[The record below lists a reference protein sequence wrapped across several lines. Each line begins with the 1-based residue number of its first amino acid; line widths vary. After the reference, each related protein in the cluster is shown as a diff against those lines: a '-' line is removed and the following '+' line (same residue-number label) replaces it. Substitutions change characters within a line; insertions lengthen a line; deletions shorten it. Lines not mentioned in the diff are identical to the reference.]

1 MDIAESSELEIKRGT
16 VPLDVL
22 AKLFDLSARRIQ
34 QLASDGIIPK
44 PSSRGEYVLAG
55 AIRGYINFL
64 RKDGLVDEEL
74 AKEKLLEEI
83 NNLRLKN
90 LKLQRSNDLDQ
101 KNLIESDSAREQM
114 AFIAKTGLQVLEN
127 LPDILERDYRLQPE
141 IIESVESRIDAL
153 REQWAELLE
162 ELE

>member
-1 MDIAESSELEIKRGT
+1 MATEVASINDWFCWSLNQLSREFGIARETVQRRLRDANIAPAGERRGHPVYGVGQAAKAILMPQISEGAATNDPDRMTPKERADWYKSENDRIKYERESGN
-16 VPLDVL
+16 
-22 AKLFDLSARRIQ
+22 
-34 QLASDGIIPK
+34 
-44 PSSRGEYVLAG
+44 
-55 AIRGYINFL
+55 AIY
-64 RKDGLVDEEL
+64 
-74 AKEKLLEEI
+74 
-83 NNLRLKN
+83 KN
-90 LKLQRSNDLDQ
+90 D
-101 KNLIESDSAREQM
+101 AREQM